1 MLLFCGMLGP
11 DKVGSSRRLR
21 SLGIAGAVRRF
32 NELAVPGLGGIWFGK
47 QLMLAL
53 LGVRVAE
60 LQAERGHTIAKME
73 CANAIEALACWLSFR
88 NIEWA
93 SDPRLRGRNKFPR
106 EQELERGPLYSRFS
120 ARGFY
125 VTQPMRMAAGSAL
138 VPLGFATSSNRR
150 FNTLQ
155 TTSDGRAFLDAAL
168 GDCRPSN
175 RSMAEHLSQWVSGE
189 SVNVTTGTVA
199 RGLSPCRPLHG
210 DALKH
215 LEGRLLVGGGDE
227 PLQAKSRRRAALA
240 WVERLRRVPPAR
252 PLNWLD
258 CPPEIQDERHWVD
271 LEAGARLWLARDAAL
286 QLLDAVEGRI
296 AHASAERLTIADA
309 VPATRDQIEALRAA
323 ADAFLR
329 MKHEDAEANDFCRAC
344 SAADPA
350 IVLRSLVQRDG
361 RVVTL
366 VGHALRPGA
375 AFRRS
380 TAHTTAPE
388 LDVEDEA
395 SNDTAGEFGVQVAS
409 EIGWPEGMSFR
420 MQNLYLLKLELLG
433 ELHERFPA
441 RSLAA

>member
-11 DKVGSSRRLR
+11 DRLGSSRRLR

-32 NELAVPGLGGIWFGK
+32 NERAVPGLGGIWFGK

-60 LQAERGHTIAKME
+60 LQSERGHTVAKME
-73 CANAIEALACWLSFR
+73 CANAIEALACWLSYR
-88 NIEWA
+88 GTEWA

-106 EQELERGPLYSRFS
+106 EHDLEHGPLYSRFRS
-120 ARGFY
+120 RGFY

-138 VPLGFATSSNRR
+138 VPLGFATTSNRR

-155 TTSDGRAFLDAAL
+155 STPDGRAFLDAAL
-168 GDCRPSN
+168 GDYRPSN
-175 RSMAEHLSQWVSGE
+175 RSMAEHLSQWVRGG

-199 RGLSPCRPLHG
+199 RGLSPCLPLHG
-210 DALKH
+210 DALEH
-215 LEGRLLVGGGDE
+215 LEGRLLAGGANE
-227 PLQAKSRRRAALA
+227 TVQAKSRRRAALA
-240 WVERLRRVPPAR
+240 WVERLRRVPPAG
-252 PLNWLD
+252 PLAWLD
-258 CPPEIQDERHWVD
+258 RPPEIQDDLHWAD

-286 QLLDAVEGRI
+286 QLLDAIEGRI

-309 VPATRDQIEALRAA
+309 VRATREQIEALRNA

-344 SAADPA
+344 GATDPTA
-350 IVLRSLVQRDG
+350 VLRSLVQRDG

-380 TAHTTAPE
+380 TAPTAAGA
-388 LDVEDEA
+388 LDSEDEA
-395 SNDTAGEFGVQVAS
+395 TEAAEEPAVHVAS
-409 EIGWPEGMSFR
+409 EIGWPEGISFR

-433 ELHERFPA
+433 ELHDRFPA
-441 RSLAA
+441 PGISA